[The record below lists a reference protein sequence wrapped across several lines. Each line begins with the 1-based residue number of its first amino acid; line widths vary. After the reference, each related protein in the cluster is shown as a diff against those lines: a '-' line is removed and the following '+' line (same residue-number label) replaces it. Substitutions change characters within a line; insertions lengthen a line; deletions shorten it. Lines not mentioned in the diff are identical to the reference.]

1 MSKQQH
7 LQSNEEDNFAD
18 HSKSV
23 GSGLPK
29 YLQKGYNNNNE
40 SDERKV
46 QQESSRDKREP
57 DDVDNLMDENAFN

>member
-1 MSKQQH
+1 
-7 LQSNEEDNFAD
+7 
-18 HSKSV
+18 V